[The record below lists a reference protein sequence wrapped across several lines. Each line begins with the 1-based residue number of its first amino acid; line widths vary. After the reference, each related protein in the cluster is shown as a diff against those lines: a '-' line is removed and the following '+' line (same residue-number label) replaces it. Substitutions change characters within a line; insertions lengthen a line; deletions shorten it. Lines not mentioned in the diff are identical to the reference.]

1 MSFFISDAVAQQSAP
16 PPGGG
21 FEVLL
26 FPILLIAIFYFL
38 MIRPQTKRAKEHKQM
53 VESLKK
59 GDEVVTSG
67 GVLGRITDVGEN
79 FIRLEVGDLEE
90 SEGPLSKKG
99 SGDKVSVHLKIQ
111 KNAIASLMPKGTIKE
126 L

>member
-1 MSFFISDAVAQQSAP
+1 MSFLISDAMAQAAP
-16 PPGGG
+16 APTGGG
-21 FEVLL
+21 LEVLI
-26 FPILLIAIFYFL
+26 FPILLIGIFYFL
-38 MIRPQTKRAKEHKQM
+38 LIRPQTKRAKEHKQM

-90 SEGPLSKKG
+90 SEGVPLKKG
-99 SGDKVSVHLKIQ
+99 SDRFSVQLKIQ
-111 KNAIASLMPKGTIKE
+111 KNAVASLMPKGTIKE